1 MGVAVLRLHA
11 PAYRIDAEQYGMS
24 TLQHLLKKAE
34 ALGREA
40 LKAKDAIADFCAG
53 PHTIGIGNREL
64 SRLDSRIASVMTDKG
79 VEDLRVRLKDSLI
92 HVTGRFPARGGGA
105 FDVDLVPDGV
115 VWTDDEH
122 VLLFRIAR
130 QDVTMDGKVMNAL
143 QMAVTRTFNT
153 LFGESFLN
161 EKLGVVDRDGRVRVE
176 LDGEDS
182 RLDAIM
188 DSMEIHALECAGERL
203 RITFTPRLKNALAH
217 AKTVVSWWL
226 KREKQDQGDGQKAG

>member
-1 MGVAVLRLHA
+1 MT
-11 PAYRIDAEQYGMS
+11 
-24 TLQHLLKKAE
+24 TLQNLLEKAE

-40 LKAKDAIADFCAG
+40 LKAKDAIADFCTG

-64 SRLDSRIASVMTDKG
+64 SRLDSRIASALVDKG
-79 VEDLRVRLKDSLI
+79 VEDLKIRLKDRVI

-115 VWTDDEH
+115 IWTNDEH

-130 QDVTMDGKVMNAL
+130 QDVIMDGKMMNAL

-188 DSMEIHALECAGERL
+188 DSMEIHTLECVNERL
-203 RITFTPRLKNALAH
+203 RITFTPRLKNALGH

-226 KREKQDQGDGQKAG
+226 KREKQGEEGGQKAG